1 MKTPT
6 ARKLPSGSWF
16 VRVRINGE
24 DIGIT
29 RNTEKAAIAEA
40 MAIKAGIKREE
51 TRKTYGMTVRE
62 AVNEYIR
69 AREHALS
76 PSTIRG
82 YVEKSRNHFP
92 TIMDRNIAKLSARDY
107 QRAID
112 AERCAP
118 KTLKNAW
125 SLVASA
131 IKEQTGS
138 RPDVHLPQVPKNTH
152 AFLQPEEISAFLTE
166 AEGDSEEIAVLLALH
181 GLRRSEILSLQ
192 WTEVDLKHGVL
203 HVRGAVVYD
212 RGGAL
217 IRKNTNKNTSSRRD
231 VPIMIPRLE
240 ILLRA
245 QQEKGGPVV
254 ECYPDT
260 IRRHINR
267 ICERAGLLRVG
278 THGLRHS
285 FASLAHHLSVPEKVS
300 MELGGWSDYQT
311 MRNIYTHIAKR
322 DLKRFSSAM
331 SDFYARQQNGDGD

>member
-16 VRVRINGE
+16 VRVRIDGK

-29 RNTEKAAIAEA
+29 RDTEKAAIAEA
-40 MAIKAGIKREE
+40 MAVKAGAKRVERHSAY
-51 TRKTYGMTVRE
+51 TMTVRE
-62 AVNEYIR
+62 AVGEYIR

-82 YVEKSRNHFP
+82 YVEKARNHFP
-92 TIMDRNIAKLSARDY
+92 TIMDRSIARLSVRDY

-112 AERCAP
+112 TERCSP

-125 SLVASA
+125 SLVSSA

-138 RPDVHLPQVPKNTH
+138 SPDVHLPQVPKNTH
-152 AFLQPEEISAFLTE
+152 AFLQPEEIALFLE
-166 AEGDSEEIAVLLALH
+166 AAEGDSEEIAILLALH

-192 WTEVDLKHGVL
+192 WSDVDLKRGVL

-212 RGGAL
+212 SSGAL
-217 IRKNTNKNTSSRRD
+217 IRKDTNKNTSSRRD

-240 ILLRA
+240 TLLRL
-245 QQEKGGPVV
+245 QKEKSGPVV
-254 ECYPDT
+254 HCYPNT
-260 IRRHINR
+260 IQRHIDK
-267 ICERAGLLRVG
+267 ICGRAGLPRVG

-285 FASLAHHLSVPEKVS
+285 FASLAYHLGVPEKVA

-311 MRNIYTHIAKR
+311 MRNIYTHIAKS
-322 DLKRFSSAM
+322 DLKKFSSAL
-331 SDFYARQQNGDGD
+331 SDFYAGQQNGSGG

>member
-1 MKTPT
+1 
-6 ARKLPSGSWF
+6 
-16 VRVRINGE
+16 
-24 DIGIT
+24 
-29 RNTEKAAIAEA
+29 
-40 MAIKAGIKREE
+40 MAIKAGIKRDEA
-51 TRKTYGMTVRE
+51 RKTYGMTVRE

-82 YVEKSRNHFP
+82 YMEKARNHFP
-92 TIMDRNIAKLSARDY
+92 AIMDRSVAKLSVRDY

-112 AERCAP
+112 TERCSP

-192 WTEVDLKHGVL
+192 WTEVDLKRGVL

-212 RGGAL
+212 SSGTL

-240 ILLRA
+240 TLLRE
-245 QQEKGGPVV
+245 QQERGGPVV
-254 ECYPDT
+254 GCYPNT
-260 IRRHINR
+260 IQRHIDK
-267 ICERAGLLRVG
+267 ICERAGLPRVG

-285 FASLAHHLSVPEKVS
+285 FASLAYHLGVPEKVA

-311 MRNIYTHIAKR
+311 MRNIYTHIAKS

-331 SDFYARQQNGDGD
+331 SDFYARQQNGGED